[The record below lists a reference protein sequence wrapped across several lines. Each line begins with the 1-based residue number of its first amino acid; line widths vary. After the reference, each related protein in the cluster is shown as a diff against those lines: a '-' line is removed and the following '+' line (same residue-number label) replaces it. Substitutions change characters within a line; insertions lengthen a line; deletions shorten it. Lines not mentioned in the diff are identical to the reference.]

1 MTYRNIIIQ
10 VNTLNFFVRQ
20 QSLCL
25 LTGLLKSLSR
35 NIALL
40 VLTLG
45 GRKKIKVRFRLS
57 KYTYVFS
64 IKFLLECV
72 EDLEEQLAEVGSKLH
87 FIRSLM
93 DFSFIFTICIKALRI
108 CALTNLYFLRC
119 CRGNPVD
126 VFRKLSKKVKIEK
139 LCFDQ
144 ELK

>member
-1 MTYRNIIIQ
+1 MTYRNIHIQ
-10 VNTLNFFVRQ
+10 VNTLNFFCP
-20 QSLCL
+20 SA
-25 LTGLLKSLSR
+25 KSLSFNWFVEIVVKKYCTFSP
-35 NIALL
+35 NI
-40 VLTLG
+40 G
-45 GRKKIKVRFRLS
+45 GEEKDQSPFPVIEVHI
-57 KYTYVFS
+57 FS
-64 IKFLLECV
+64 VKFLLECV